1 MESEKEIQETCQA
14 ACIRLETSCPNNSC
28 RMWID
33 YEEDLNCTLITIDK
47 HETLT
52 LREVA
57 EREKLSF
64 VRIQQIEKSALRKLQ
79 KKIINKFS

>member
-1 MESEKEIQETCQA
+1 MEGEKKKQETCHG
-14 ACIRLETSCPNNSC
+14 ACVRLETSCPVKSC

-33 YEEDLNCTLITIDK
+33 YKEDLNCTLITIDK

-79 KKIINKFS
+79 KKIINNFD

>member
-1 MESEKEIQETCQA
+1 MEGEKKKQETCHG
-14 ACIRLETSCPNNSC
+14 ACERLKTSCPVKSC

-79 KKIINKFS
+79 KKIINNFD